1 MKITLQD
8 IDGQKVA
15 LCHLMLNNE
24 KETIQAIVNSDDWKL
39 PEDSKD
45 KFVNVTMQFNGVEAD
60 PNCLE
65 KLMTDWYHAIH
76 AEYKKQYSDL
86 DAEVE
91 RRVYDR
97 IRIIEEERIKPYE
110 EKIGAVIKNLEE
122 AQINLNCIPWL
133 NEKDWNKDD

>member
-97 IRIIEEERIKPYE
+97 VRIIEEERIKPYE

-122 AQINLNCIPWL
+122 AQINLNYIPWL

>member
-8 IDGQKVA
+8 IDSQKVA

-97 IRIIEEERIKPYE
+97 VRIIEEERIKPYE
-110 EKIGAVIKNLEE
+110 EKIGTVIKNLEE

-133 NEKDWNKDD
+133 NEKYWNKDD

>member
-91 RRVYDR
+91 KRVYKR
-97 IRIIEEERIKPYE
+97 VREIEEEQITPYE
-110 EKIGAVIKNLEE
+110 ERLNGAIKNLEE
-122 AQINLNCIPWL
+122 AKNNLMCLPWL
-133 NEKDWNKDD
+133 SENFWSEK

>member
-1 MKITLQD
+1 MKITLKD
-8 IDGQKVA
+8 IDSQKVA

-97 IRIIEEERIKPYE
+97 VRIIEEERIKPYE
-110 EKIGAVIKNLEE
+110 EKISTVIKNLEE

-133 NEKDWNKDD
+133 SEKDWNKDE